1 MSFAREKHLHAVCDQ
16 RNSFG
21 TAPMEFD
28 VVVARISRE
37 TDRIRSYEL
46 RRADGCPVPGYTPGS
61 NITFALPNGMI
72 RTYSLTD
79 TGSEPDAL
87 RIAVLHQVTGRGGS
101 RYIHQ
106 EVKTGDTLTVR
117 GIASSFSLQE
127 SALRHILIAGG
138 IGITPI
144 LSMAKH
150 LERSGSLFE
159 VHYAARSRGEAAFA
173 DILAC
178 DPFKNKVKFYF
189 DDEHKRIDLDG
200 ILSKF
205 TSGTAIYCCGPPG
218 LMNAVTSRSGHWPE
232 GSIRLDSFEPL
243 DDNAEDQ
250 TFTVKLAST
259 GQIYDIP
266 PGKSILRVLRDHG
279 VRVGSQCEQG
289 VCGAC
294 LTPIVAGLPDHR
306 DRVLSESEKR
316 ANDLVALCCS
326 RSLTNSLVLDM

>member
-1 MSFAREKHLHAVCDQ
+1 
-16 RNSFG
+16 
-21 TAPMEFD
+21 MEFD
-28 VVVARISRE
+28 VIVARINRE

-46 RRADGCPVPGYTPGS
+46 RRTDGFPIPVYTPGS
-61 NITFALPNGMI
+61 NITIALPNGMI

-101 RYIHQ
+101 QFIHHD
-106 EVKTGDTLTVR
+106 VKTGDTLRVR
-117 GIASSFSLQE
+117 GIANSFSLQD
-127 SALRHILIAGG
+127 SARKHILVAGG

-150 LERSGSLFE
+150 LEQSGSSFE

-178 DPFKNKVKFYF
+178 DPFKDKVKFYF
-189 DDEHKRIDLDG
+189 DDENQRIDLDG
-200 ILSKF
+200 ILSDF
-205 TSGTAIYCCGPPG
+205 VSGTAVYCCGPPG
-218 LMNAVTSRSGHWPE
+218 LMNAVTSKSGHWPV
-232 GSIRLDSFEPL
+232 GSVRLDSFEPL
-243 DDNAEDQ
+243 DGNTDDQ
-250 TFTVKLAST
+250 PFTVKLAST
-259 GQIYDIP
+259 GQIFDIP

-279 VRVGSQCEQG
+279 VCVGSQCEQG

-294 LTPIVAGLPDHR
+294 LTPIVEGLPDHR